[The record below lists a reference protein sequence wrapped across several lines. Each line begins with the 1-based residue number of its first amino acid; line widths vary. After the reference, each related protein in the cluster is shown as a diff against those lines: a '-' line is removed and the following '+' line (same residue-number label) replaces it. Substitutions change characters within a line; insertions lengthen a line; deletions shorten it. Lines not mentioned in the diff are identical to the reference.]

1 MKKILTLNELM
12 PGDEAVISGVDDDTN
27 SQERLRDMG
36 LSDGTPLRVIKY
48 APLGD
53 PIEIKIRGFHLS
65 IRNSVA
71 KQIRVRRR
79 NGKGKMN

>member
-12 PGDEAVISGVDDDTN
+12 PGDEAVISGVDDETN
-27 SQERLRDMG
+27 NQDRLRDMG
-36 LSDGTPLRVIKY
+36 LSDGTTLRVIKY

-71 KQIRVRRR
+71 KQIRVRKRL
-79 NGKGKMN
+79 GKGNKN